1 LVGNDEKNSRYSN
14 SFRILSEAATSQA
27 KATEQGDYKTANKNY
42 NEILKA
48 IAFLKNKSAINT
60 LSKLLSNPSIGVRLW
75 AARFL
80 LQINETESIKI
91 LTEIANTESIH
102 SLSAET
108 TIEEWLR
115 GTLEF

>member
-1 LVGNDEKNSRYSN
+1 MKKIEDIHTALE
-14 SFRILSEAATSQA
+14 FFQEAATNQA
-27 KATEQGDYKTANKNY
+27 VATEQGDYKIANKNY
-42 NEILKA
+42 NKILKA

-75 AARFL
+75 AARYL
-80 LQINETESIKI
+80 LPINERESIKI
-91 LTEIANTESIH
+91 LTEIANTKSIH

-108 TIEEWLR
+108 TLKEWLK

>member
-1 LVGNDEKNSRYSN
+1 MKKIADIQTALEFFQK
-14 SFRILSEAATSQA
+14 AATSQA